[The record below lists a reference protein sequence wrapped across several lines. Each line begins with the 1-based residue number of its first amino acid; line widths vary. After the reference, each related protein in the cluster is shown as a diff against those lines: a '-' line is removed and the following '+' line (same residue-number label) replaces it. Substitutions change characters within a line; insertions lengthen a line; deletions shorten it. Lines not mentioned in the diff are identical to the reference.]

1 MVEFSI
7 RIYWFHPVLASSFA
21 VENHH
26 IIVTL
31 AHKAYWPKGNLPLLR
46 IWWYETTDVY
56 LIWLCWKLCLNL
68 RMSKKPCHHKSI
80 VRFDF
85 LFLATLFLQNIEF
98 DLFQQKVVDD
108 TSLPWNQVII
118 FSFSHFNFC
127 HLTVFYSLFLIQM
140 QLIEKQGFMLQWY
153 IVVREMHWAKPLW
166 IPELWENLTYDW
178 PQIHA
183 WDIEMIQKFTCCQ
196 KLLKDIR
203 NARFFIRGA
212 SIIANI
218 EIPYHWLVSDYCLKQ
233 RDKLLRSHRGKGKIQ
248 FREFYV
254 VFLKIVTKF
263 LENWRVAKV
272 YTSYSKFL

>member
-1 MVEFSI
+1 
-7 RIYWFHPVLASSFA
+7 
-21 VENHH
+21 
-26 IIVTL
+26 
-31 AHKAYWPKGNLPLLR
+31 
-46 IWWYETTDVY
+46 
-56 LIWLCWKLCLNL
+56 
-68 RMSKKPCHHKSI
+68 MSKKPCHHKSI
-80 VRFDF
+80 VCFDF
-85 LFLATLFLQNIEF
+85 LLLATLFLQNIEF

-108 TSLPWNQVII
+108 TSLPWNLVII
-118 FSFSHFNFC
+118 LSFSHFNFC

-153 IVVREMHWAKPLW
+153 IVVREMHWAKPLR
-166 IPELWENLTYDW
+166 ISELWENLTYDW
-178 PQIHA
+178 PKIHT

-196 KLLKDIR
+196 KLLQDIR
-203 NARFFIRGA
+203 NARFFIRSA

-218 EIPYHWLVSDYCLKQ
+218 EIPYHWLVSDYWLKQ

-272 YTSYSKFL
+272 YASYSKFL